1 MHGKFAYLACEDGS
15 VKIVKIKK
23 TKIEMVRSMI
33 KISDC
38 KALSLELILSQLAKV
53 DEKAL
58 VE

>member
-15 VKIVKIKK
+15 VKIFKIKK

-33 KISDC
+33 KISDS
-38 KALSLELILSQLAKV
+38 KALSLELILSQQAKE

>member
-33 KISDC
+33 KISDS
-38 KALSLELILSQLAKV
+38 KALSLELILSQQAKE

>member
-38 KALSLELILSQLAKV
+38 KALSLELILSQQAKE

>member
-33 KISDC
+33 KISDS
-38 KALSLELILSQLAKV
+38 KALSLELILSQ
-53 DEKAL
+53 
-58 VE
+58 

>member
-15 VKIVKIKK
+15 VKIVKVKK

-33 KISDC
+33 KISDS
-38 KALSLELILSQLAKV
+38 KSLSLELILSQKAKE

-58 VE
+58 IE

>member
-1 MHGKFAYLACEDGS
+1 MHGKFTYLACEDGS
-15 VKIVKIKK
+15 VKIVKVKK

-33 KISDC
+33 KISDS
-38 KALSLELILSQLAKV
+38 KSLSLELILSQKAKE

>member
-15 VKIVKIKK
+15 VKIVKVKK
-23 TKIEMVRSMI
+23 TKIEMVRSLI
-33 KISDC
+33 KISDS
-38 KALSLELILSQLAKV
+38 KSLSLELILSQKTKE